1 MRFQRRW
8 HFGFKGK
15 GLICSTAGNIREW
28 RYNPKTNKEETINA
42 FWYKAI
48 DYPPLT
54 KAPASWCRQHTDP
67 SPADRLKFG
76 LQNIIIYARSAAAS
90 LHIQCSSF
98 RYWQEIFNYTN
109 GRSMLRITWSI
120 FTAST
125 VSKHQKH
132 SISPAGIF
140 TEPFLG
146 IFSSR
151 FWCLSLW
158 KKRWSKVTRFA
169 KLRPTKRWRI

>member
-1 MRFQRRW
+1 MRFQRHW

-15 GLICSTAGNIREW
+15 GLICSTGGNIREW
-28 RYNPKTNKEETINA
+28 RYNPKTNKEETIHA

-67 SPADRLKFG
+67 SPADRLKFD
-76 LQNIIIYARSAAAS
+76 LHPREKNIIIYARSAAAS
-90 LHIQCSSF
+90 LHIQCLSF
-98 RYWQEIFNYTN
+98 RHWQEIFNYTN
-109 GRSMLRITWSI
+109 GRSMLRTIWSI

-125 VSKHQKH
+125 VTVACRNLHWAFPGHFFQ
-132 SISPAGIF
+132 PV
-140 TEPFLG
+140 LMV
-146 IFSSR
+146 R
-151 FWCLSLW
+151 FCCGR
-158 KKRWSKVTRFA
+158 KRLSKVTRFA